1 MTPRSPPFGHSNP
14 SACTKSSSIDNRL
27 VHSAQ
32 TYDSSWQDSWHQ
44 YLQTLA
50 YTNTATVIYPLR
62 YNHSGYTCFFLNTG
76 HTQLIILL
84 WTINGTSCYEDPDII
99 QGLWTTPT
107 LSPSCWLFPKLS
119 YALLITTYLFYI
131 ICAIMWYFLS
141 KTFRPI
147 LPYNPHQALC
157 F

>member
-76 HTQLIILL
+76 HTQLIIIL
-84 WTINGTSCYEDPDII
+84 WTINGTSRHAMKI
-99 QGLWTTPT
+99 QT
-107 LSPSCWLFPKLS
+107 LSKV
-119 YALLITTYLFYI
+119 YG
-131 ICAIMWYFLS
+131 
-141 KTFRPI
+141 
-147 LPYNPHQALC
+147 PHQRSHLHADYFRSLVMHY
-157 F
+157 